1 MAHIILVT
9 GGSRSGKSAHALN
22 IAQRLDG
29 PRVFVA
35 TCPALDDEMRAR
47 IQEHRKARQQAPQQS
62 APLHAAGQAGWRT
75 LEETVDLPAALA
87 QTGDSRVVLVDC
99 LTLWINNLL
108 HEAEQAGR
116 AMEESDVQKHC
127 EAVLRACAP
136 LAGTVIFVTNE
147 VGWGIIPE
155 NALARRFRD
164 LSGRCNTVMAAG
176 ADEVVLVV
184 CGLPIHLKKGD

>member
-9 GGSRSGKSAHALN
+9 GGGRSGKSAHALE

-29 PRVFVA
+29 PRAFVA
-35 TCPALDDEMRAR
+35 TCPALDDEMRDR
-47 IQEHRKARQQAPQQS
+47 IQKHRRARQ
-62 APLHAAGQAGWRT
+62 QAGWRT
-75 LEETVDLPAALA
+75 IEETVDLPAALA
-87 QTGDSRVVLVDC
+87 RAGDCRVVLVDC
-99 LTLWINNLL
+99 LTLWVNNLL
-108 HEAEQAGR
+108 YEAEQAGR
-116 AMEESDVQKHC
+116 AMEESDVQEQC
-127 EAVLRACAP
+127 EAALRACAP

-147 VGWGIIPE
+147 VGWGIIPD

-164 LSGRCNTVMAAG
+164 LSGRCNAVMAAG

>member
-9 GGSRSGKSAHALN
+9 GGSRSGKSAHALE
-22 IAQRLDG
+22 IAQRLGG
-29 PRVFVA
+29 PRAFIA

-47 IQEHRKARQQAPQQS
+47 IRMHRNARQQLALS
-62 APLHAAGQAGWRT
+62 EVEGAGWRT
-75 LEETVDLPAALA
+75 IEETDDLAGALA
-87 QTGDSRVVLVDC
+87 RTAHCRVALVDC

-108 HEAEQAGR
+108 YHAEQAGR
-116 AMEESDVQKHC
+116 AMEESDIQKHC
-127 EAVLRACAP
+127 EAVLSACAP
-136 LAGTVIFVTNE
+136 LAGTVLFVTNE

-155 NALARRFRD
+155 NASARRFRD

>member
-9 GGSRSGKSAHALN
+9 GGSRSGKSAHALE

-29 PRVFVA
+29 PRAFVA

-47 IQEHRKARQQAPQQS
+47 IRKHRQGPASRP
-62 APLHAAGQAGWRT
+62 AGGRSRRPT
-75 LEETVDLPAALA
+75 TSPAALA
-87 QTGDSRVVLVDC
+87 RAADYRVVLVDC
-99 LTLWINNLL
+99 LTLWVNNLL
-108 HEAEQAGR
+108 YEAEQAGR
-116 AMEESDVQKHC
+116 AMEESDIQKQC

-136 LAGTVIFVTNE
+136 LAGTVLFVTNE

-164 LSGRCNTVMAAG
+164 LSGRCNAVMAAG
-176 ADEVVLVV
+176 ADEVILVV

>member
-9 GGSRSGKSAHALN
+9 GGSRSGKSAHALRPG
-22 IAQRLDG
+22 QR
-29 PRVFVA
+29 PR
-35 TCPALDDEMRAR
+35 RA
-47 IQEHRKARQQAPQQS
+47 ARV
-62 APLHAAGQAGWRT
+62 RR
-75 LEETVDLPAALA
+75 DLPAAGRRDA
-87 QTGDSRVVLVDC
+87 GAHPQAPGSPASRPAGGRSKSPWTFRRRSRGPADCRVVLVDC
-99 LTLWINNLL
+99 LTLWVNNLL
-108 HEAEQAGR
+108 YEAEQAGR
-116 AMEESDVQKHC
+116 ALEESDVQKQC

-147 VGWGIIPE
+147 VGWGIVPE

-176 ADEVVLVV
+176 ADEVILVV